1 MITLF
6 IDTADKY
13 LSINL
18 YKEMNLISFFKEQ
31 NDLNLSSRLV
41 PVLKSVIEK
50 SNIDKKEIDKIMV
63 VTGPGSF
70 TGTRM
75 GVTVAKT
82 YAYALNKEIVGI
94 SKLEL
99 LASTSF
105 EEKYILSVMDARAN
119 YVYAGLYDKELNN
132 VIKDSYLSIEEL
144 LDKIKPYT
152 NIVMATYDDIDL
164 GIKKILPEEN
174 IDRIVNKYI
183 NDRGINAHK
192 LNPTYLKRT
201 EAEEKYDKN

>member
-31 NDLNLSSRLV
+31 NDMNLSSRLV
-41 PVLKSVIEK
+41 PILKGVIEK

-70 TGTRM
+70 TGIRM

-105 EEKYILSVMDARAN
+105 EEDYVLAVIDARAN
-119 YVYAGLYDKELNN
+119 YVYAGLYDKDLNN

-144 LDKIKPYT
+144 LDKIKPYN
-152 NIVMATYDDIDL
+152 NIVVATYDDIDL

-174 IDRIVNKYI
+174 IDKIVKKYI
-183 NDRGINAHK
+183 NDKGVNAHK
-192 LNPTYLKRT
+192 LNPIYLKRT